1 MVTVTNDVD
10 YLIVQKHNES
20 GDACGYAHIQYNHRE
35 TTYAFRPTEHDIEI
49 IDRDGACN
57 DDIRLS
63 LEKHYTEEGIA
74 GEITSLKD
82 ENGVNF

>member
-1 MVTVTNDVD
+1 METTTDIY
-10 YLIVQKHNES
+10 YLPVAKHNEE
-20 GDACGYAHIQYNHRE
+20 GKIMGWAHIQYMNRA
-35 TTYAFRPTEHDIEI
+35 TTYAFRASELEIDI

-57 DDIRLS
+57 DDIS
-63 LEKHYTEEGIA
+63 LALKAHYKEEGIA